1 MANWCYNTVWFTG
14 EPDVINSLTCFLYE
28 LAQEGRRTG
37 HGQLPDFIT
46 RKEGWMFELGWSGEF
61 HFYTT
66 KWKPNTNVLIEV
78 ADRYGLNFRHAY
90 EETGNRIFG
99 VSAYEDGVLRTT
111 DLDTEDFEA
120 YCYNENTET
129 YEFENAHYE
138 SSDEILQIL
147 LERKSAIQILT
158 T

>member
-1 MANWCYNTVWFTG
+1 MANWCYNTVTFTG

-61 HFYTT
+61 CFYTT

-78 ADRYGLNFRHAY
+78 ADRYGLDFRHEY

-111 DLDTEDFEA
+111 DLDTEDFEV
-120 YCYNENTET
+120 YCYNETTET
-129 YEFENAHYE
+129 YEFENEYYE